1 MYRME
6 RACGRL
12 WNLNVCAD
20 QEASREEVAVARVF
34 EHWPGFGD
42 GVMGMDR
49 YFRLWNHIGKESV
62 AGKANVLQDVEAV
75 RLVPTCRAGRE
86 GAGEL

>member
-1 MYRME
+1 ME
-6 RACGRL
+6 WKGP
-12 WNLNVCAD
+12 V
-20 QEASREEVAVARVF
+20 EGSGTSASVQIRKAVDWVF
-34 EHWPGFGD
+34 EYWPGFGD

-49 YFRLWNHIGKESV
+49 YFRRWNRIGKESV

-75 RLVPTCRAGRE
+75 RLVPTRCAGTE